1 MNALQKRTAQA
12 IVNIFETSR
21 ALGNYGQVTLL
32 ANDPGQLTYG
42 RSQTTLT
49 SGNLYLLIKAYC
61 ETPDAAFATQLR
73 PSLPKLES
81 HDPALNHD
89 EAFKSLLRSAGDDP
103 VMQACQDAFFDRVY
117 WTPAM
122 TAAQSLGI
130 KTALGSA
137 TVYDSVIHG
146 SWARMRDRT
155 IEKFKRP
162 ADSDEKKWIKGY
174 IATRH
179 DWLANHSNTLLRKTV
194 YRMDALK
201 TLVDRN
207 AWALPLP
214 LIVRGVSLTEEVL
227 SGAPPVRASA
237 EVAELRLLRLRSPYM
252 QGSDVAALQK
262 ALTKANFRVE
272 QDGVFGPATETKLKA
287 LQKARRL
294 TVDGIAGPATRAA
307 LGL

>member
-1 MNALQKRTAQA
+1 
-12 IVNIFETSR
+12 
-21 ALGNYGQVTLL
+21 VTLL

-61 ETPDAAFATQLR
+61 DLPDAAFADALR

-81 HDPALNHD
+81 HDAALNHD

-103 VMQACQDAFFDRVY
+103 AMHACQDDFFDRVY
-117 WTPAM
+117 WTPAAS
-122 TAAQSLGI
+122 AAQSLGI
-130 KTALGSA
+130 ATALGGA

-155 IEKFKRP
+155 IEKLKRP
-162 ADSDEKKWIKGY
+162 ADSTEKKWIAGY
-174 IATRH
+174 IATRR

-194 YRMDALK
+194 YRMDALQK
-201 TLVDRN
+201 LVDDD
-207 AWALPLP
+207 AWDLALPLT
-214 LIVRGVSLTEEVL
+214 VRGIVLNEEVL
-227 SGAPPVRASA
+227 SGAPPIRVSA
-237 EVAELRLLRLRSPYM
+237 EVAELRLLRLRSPFM

-262 ALTKANFRVE
+262 ALSEASFAIE
-272 QDGVFGPATETKLKA
+272 ADGIFGPATEAKLKA
-287 LQKARRL
+287 FQQARGL
-294 TVDGIAGPATRAA
+294 TADGIAGPATRAA